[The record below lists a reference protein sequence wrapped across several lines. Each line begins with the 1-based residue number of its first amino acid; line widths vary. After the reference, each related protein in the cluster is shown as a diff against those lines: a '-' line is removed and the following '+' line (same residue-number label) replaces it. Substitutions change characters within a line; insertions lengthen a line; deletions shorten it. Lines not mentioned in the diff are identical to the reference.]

1 MTNTDGGKKVTAA
14 MASTGRA
21 VGGAV
26 SQAKGVFSS
35 WWGGGKKAGKDVSP
49 GEEVKENEA
58 KEIKPEEAAKVPDK
72 ECEAQK
78 KLEKVETSKD
88 DMKISGGD
96 VKEEKL
102 KEIDLRER
110 EKGNTEIG

>member
-1 MTNTDGGKKVTAA
+1 

-35 WWGGGKKAGKDVSP
+35 WWGGGKKAGKEVSP
-49 GEEVKENEA
+49 GEEVKESEA

-72 ECEAQK
+72 ECEAEK
-78 KLEKVETSKD
+78 KLGKVETSKD
-88 DMKISGGD
+88 NMKISKGD
-96 VKEEKL
+96 AKEEKPRKL
-102 KEIDLRER
+102 NRRRLRKSWTR
-110 EKGNTEIG
+110 SVRP